1 MAGKLNSGKA
11 GWTIGLIFLA
21 FFVIYPFLV
30 DAEKS
35 YLVYFLYT
43 TFIYVT
49 LALGW
54 NLIGGYAG
62 QVSLGQH
69 AFFGAGCYVT
79 AILWRAKLIG
89 YLDPVGMVLSGACA
103 VLLAVLIG
111 LLLLSKLRGD
121 YFALGTLGL
130 GEILHVIAIN
140 GGQVTQGPM
149 GINLPS
155 EAYISMSYYYF
166 VALAI
171 AVFTVALLLV
181 MTRSS
186 IGLALV
192 AIRENEV
199 AASANGV
206 AVLKYKVIAFAAG
219 AFVTGL
225 CGSLDAYYTFHVDS
239 AGAFNLDW
247 VIIPILMTILGGAGN
262 ILGPIL
268 GAFIL
273 SGVFE
278 LANMVMPQ
286 LHPIFSA
293 AFIVLVTLFLP
304 NGLMKYI
311 TGHREGVLRRLPLF
325 RVIARGT

>member
-11 GWTIGLIFLA
+11 GWAIGLIFLA

-54 NLIGGYAG
+54 NLIGGFTG

-89 YLDPVGMVLSGACA
+89 YLNPVGMVLSGVCA

-140 GGQVTQGPM
+140 GGEVTQGPM

-155 EAYISMSYYYF
+155 DAYISMSYYYF
-166 VALAI
+166 IALAI
-171 AVFTVALLLV
+171 ALFTVALLLV

-247 VIIPILMTILGGAGN
+247 VIIPILMTILGGAGT

>member
-1 MAGKLNSGKA
+1 
-11 GWTIGLIFLA
+11 LA

-43 TFIYVT
+43 TFIYVA
-49 LALGW
+49 LAQGW
-54 NLIGGYAG
+54 NLAGGYTG

-69 AFFGAGCYVT
+69 AFFGVGCYTT
-79 AILWRAKLIG
+79 AILWRARAIG
-89 YLDPVGMVLSGACA
+89 YLDPTGMILSGICA
-103 VLLAVLIG
+103 VIVAILVG

-130 GEILHVIAIN
+130 GEILHVVAIN
-140 GGQVTQGPM
+140 GGRVTQGPM

-155 EAYISMSYYYF
+155 DAYISMTYYYF
-166 VALAI
+166 IALAI
-171 AVFTVALLLV
+171 AIVTLAVVLL

-186 IGLALV
+186 IGLAMV

-199 AASANGV
+199 AAAANGV

-225 CGSLDAYYTFHVDS
+225 CGSLYAYYTFHIDS
-239 AGAFNLDW
+239 TGAFDLDW
-247 VIIPILMTILGGAGN
+247 VIIPILMTILGGAGTF
-262 ILGPIL
+262 LGPIF

-278 LANMVMPQ
+278 LSNTLMPQ

-304 NGLMKYI
+304 DGLMRYI
-311 TGHREGVLRRLPLF
+311 TGQREGILRRLTIF
-325 RVIARGT
+325 RWIGGG

>member
-1 MAGKLNSGKA
+1 MRGKLNSGKT
-11 GWTIGLIFLA
+11 GWAVGFIVLA

-30 DAEKS
+30 NTERS
-35 YLVYFLYT
+35 YLVYFLYM
-43 TFIYVT
+43 TFIYV
-49 LALGW
+49 AMAQGW
-54 NLIGGYAG
+54 NLAGGYTG

-69 AFFGAGCYVT
+69 AFFGVGCYVT
-79 AILWRAKLIG
+79 AILWRAKAIG
-89 YLDPVGMVLSGACA
+89 YLDPLGMVLSGICA
-103 VLLAVLIG
+103 VILAILVG

-140 GGQVTQGPM
+140 GGRVTQGPM

-155 EAYISMSYYYF
+155 DAYISMTYYYF
-166 VALAI
+166 IALAI
-171 AVFTVALLLV
+171 AVLTLIVVLV

-199 AASANGV
+199 AAAANGV

-225 CGSLDAYYTFHVDS
+225 CGSLNAYYTFHIDS
-239 AGAFNLDW
+239 AGAFDLDW
-247 VIIPILMTILGGAGN
+247 VMVPILMTILGGSGTF
-262 ILGPIL
+262 LGPIL

-273 SGVFE
+273 SGVYE

-304 NGLMKYI
+304 DGLMKYI
-311 TGHREGVLRRLPLF
+311 TGHKEGVLRRLPLF
-325 RVIARGT
+325 RAIARET

>member
-1 MAGKLNSGKA
+1 MKDKLISGKV
-11 GWTIGLIFLA
+11 GWAIGLIFIA
-21 FFVIYPFLV
+21 FLVIYPFLV

-35 YLVYFLYT
+35 YFVYFLYM

-49 LALGW
+49 LAQGW
-54 NLIGGYAG
+54 NLAGGYAG

-69 AFFGAGCYVT
+69 AFFGVGCYVT
-79 AILWRAKLIG
+79 AILWNAKAIG
-89 YLDPVGMVLSGACA
+89 YLDPRGMLLSGVGA
-103 VLLAVLIG
+103 VILAILVG

-130 GEILHVIAIN
+130 GEILHVVAIN
-140 GGQVTQGPM
+140 GGRVTRGAM

-155 EAYISMSYYYF
+155 DAYISMTYYYF
-166 VALAI
+166 IALAI
-171 AVFTVALLLV
+171 AVVTLAMVLL

-186 IGLALV
+186 IGLAMV

-199 AASANGV
+199 AAAANGV

-225 CGSLDAYYTFHVDS
+225 CGSLYAYYTFHIDS
-239 AGAFNLDW
+239 GGAFNLDW
-247 VIIPILMTILGGAGN
+247 VIIPILMTILGGAGTF
-262 ILGPIL
+262 LGPVL

-293 AFIVLVTLFLP
+293 AFIVLVTIFLP
-304 NGLMKYI
+304 DGLMKYI
-311 TGHREGVLRRLPLF
+311 TGKGEGILRRLPLF
-325 RVIARGT
+325 RTIAKGP

>member
-1 MAGKLNSGKA
+1 M
-11 GWTIGLIFLA
+11 FLA

-30 DAEKS
+30 DAERS

-43 TFIYVT
+43 TFIYVA
-49 LALGW
+49 LAQGW
-54 NLIGGYAG
+54 NLAGGYTG
-62 QVSLGQH
+62 QVSLGNH
-69 AFFGAGCYVT
+69 AFFGAGCYTT
-79 AILWRAKLIG
+79 AILWKVKAIG
-89 YLDPVGMVLSGACA
+89 YLDPAGMFVSGVVATA
-103 VLLAVLIG
+103 IAILVG
-111 LLLLSKLRGD
+111 LLLLNKLRGD
-121 YFALGTLGL
+121 YFGLGTLGL
-130 GEILHVIAIN
+130 GEILHVVAIN

-155 EAYISMSYYYF
+155 DSYISMTYYYF
-166 VALAI
+166 IALGIAVLALAM
-171 AVFTVALLLV
+171 VLV

-186 IGLALV
+186 IGLAMV

-199 AASANGV
+199 AAAANGV

-239 AGAFNLDW
+239 AGAFNLNW
-247 VIIPILMTILGGAGN
+247 VIIPILMTILGGAGTF
-262 ILGPIL
+262 LGPIL

-273 SGVFE
+273 SGVYE
-278 LANMVMPQ
+278 LANLLMPQ

-304 NGLMKYI
+304 DGLMRYI
-311 TGHREGVLRRLPLF
+311 TGHKEGILRKLPVF
-325 RVIARGT
+325 QWIKRPEGPKEIWP

>member
-1 MAGKLNSGKA
+1 MTGKLISGKA
-11 GWTIGLIFLA
+11 GWAIGLIILA
-21 FFVIYPFLV
+21 FFVIYPFLI
-30 DAEKS
+30 DAERS

-43 TFIYVT
+43 TFIYVA
-49 LALGW
+49 LAQGW
-54 NLIGGYAG
+54 NLAGGYTG

-69 AFFGAGCYVT
+69 AFFGVGCYTT
-79 AILWRAKLIG
+79 AILWRAKAIG
-89 YLDPVGMVLSGACA
+89 YLDPSGMILSGIFATVVA
-103 VLLAVLIG
+103 ILVG

-140 GGQVTQGPM
+140 GGRVTQGPM

-155 EAYISMSYYYF
+155 DAYISMTYYYF
-166 VALAI
+166 IALAI
-171 AVFTVALLLV
+171 AVLTLVMVLL

-199 AASANGV
+199 AAAANGV

-225 CGSLDAYYTFHVDS
+225 CGSLDAYYTFHIDS

-247 VIIPILMTILGGAGN
+247 VIIPILMTILGGAGTF
-262 ILGPIL
+262 LGPIL

-278 LANMVMPQ
+278 LANALMPQ

-304 NGLMKYI
+304 DGLMRYI
-311 TGHREGVLRRLPLF
+311 TGQREKTLRQLPVF
-325 RVIARGT
+325 RWIRGT

>member
-1 MAGKLNSGKA
+1 MTGKLNSGKI
-11 GWTIGLIFLA
+11 GWGVGLVFLA
-21 FFVIYPFLV
+21 FFVIYPFVV

-43 TFIYVT
+43 TFIYVA
-49 LALGW
+49 LAQGW
-54 NLIGGYAG
+54 NLAGGYTG

-69 AFFGAGCYVT
+69 AFFGIGCYTT
-79 AILWRAKLIG
+79 AILWRVKAIG
-89 YLDPVGMVLSGACA
+89 YFSPMGMILSGAGA
-103 VLLAVLIG
+103 TILAIMVG

-130 GEILHVIAIN
+130 GEILHVVAIN
-140 GGQVTQGPM
+140 GGSLTQGPM

-155 EAYISMSYYYF
+155 DAYISMTYYYF
-166 VALAI
+166 IALAI
-171 AVFTVALLLV
+171 AVLTLIVVLV

-186 IGLALV
+186 IGLAMV

-199 AASANGV
+199 AAAANGV

-247 VIIPILMTILGGAGN
+247 VIIPILMTILGGAGT

-273 SGVFE
+273 SGIFE
-278 LANMVMPQ
+278 LANMLMPQ

-304 NGLMKYI
+304 DGLMKYI
-311 TGHREGVLRRLPLF
+311 TGHKEGVLRRLPLF
-325 RVIARGT
+325 RAIVRGT